1 MNNKEL
7 IKKLYEEYKKEYL
20 NEIYD
25 IPLESKK
32 ESPTKYLV
40 YKDNKEIAYFL
51 FTFKYDINN
60 SPVDYKRYKLDRYWS
75 VDWYWSKDTP
85 KEDKNAKNFIRVTS
99 TAFKIV
105 DDFIRNYNYPPLLG
119 FGGLTEQH
127 ERIYS
132 DESFIDRWKIL
143 LGERYCTE
151 WDPKN
156 DKVWIIN
163 KNFYKTDE
171 IKIYEASRVFEKPPS
186 EIYMQQKFPV
196 KNKLKGIS
204 RHNLIKEQIRRII
217 LKQIYLK

>member
-1 MNNKEL
+1 MNNKGL

-25 IPLESKK
+25 TPLQFKK
-32 ESPTKYLV
+32 ESNTKYIV
-40 YKDNKEIAYFL
+40 YKDDKELAYFL
-51 FTFKYDINN
+51 FTFKYNIND

-75 VDWYWSKDTP
+75 IDWYWSQNIS
-85 KEDKNAKNFIRVTS
+85 KEEKNAKNFIRVTS

-119 FGGLTEQH
+119 IGGLTEQH

-132 DESFIDRWKIL
+132 DEKFIDRWKIL
-143 LGERYCTE
+143 LGEKYYVE
-151 WDPKN
+151 WEN
-156 DKVWIIN
+156 DKIWIIN
-163 KNFYKTDE
+163 KNFYKIDE
-171 IKIYEASRVFEKPPS
+171 AKIYKASQAFEKSPS
-186 EIYMQQKFPV
+186 EIYQHEKFPT

-204 RHNLIKEQIRRII
+204 RHNLIKEQIKRII

>member
-25 IPLESKK
+25 IPLEFKK
-32 ESPTKYLV
+32 ESNTKYIV
-40 YKDNKEIAYFL
+40 YKDNKELAYFL

-60 SPVDYKRYKLDRYWS
+60 SPVDYKRYKLDRYWGI
-75 VDWYWSKDTP
+75 DWYWSQEVS
-85 KEDKNAKNFIRVTS
+85 KEEKNAKNFIRVTS
-99 TAFKIV
+99 TSFKIV
-105 DDFIRNYNYPPLLG
+105 DSFIRDYNSPPLLG

-127 ERIYS
+127 EKIYS
-132 DESFIDRWKIL
+132 DEKFIDRWKTL
-143 LGERYCTE
+143 LGEKYYVE
-151 WDPKN
+151 WDLKN
-156 DKVWIIN
+156 DKMWIIN

-171 IKIYEASRVFEKPPS
+171 SKIYKASQVFEKSLS
-186 EIYMQQKFPV
+186 EIYQHEKFPI

-204 RHNLIKEQIRRII
+204 RHTYIKEQIKRII